1 MAVFHPRGM
10 FWSCFSK
17 SFQHPANHSS
27 LGLWTWEGVVGGA
40 GVLLFWFFAI
50 QGVSTISRMEG
61 PSLQVRSLKSGIG
74 EGIPPLRAHHGGQ
87 IRGDPMYSTCLG
99 CTWESMHHASWLRC
113 IIEFAEVQTSP
124 RQTSHSFGPRERHG
138 VQVQSTS
145 FSARPSLSRSRGDP
159 AEPQPEPGHS
169 STCACLQES
178 EPLLVFEGVNCQ
190 ETKPFSRRLQSNT
203 KQVEPPV
210 AAFLFFRD
218 ILICL
223 CSLWVCLLS

>member
-1 MAVFHPRGM
+1 MGRSWGSWCPFVLVFCHPRGLYH
-10 FWSCFSK
+10 FENGRPISPGQVPEKRKGGDSTPTSSPWSD
-17 SFQHPANHSS
+17 
-27 LGLWTWEGVVGGA
+27 TWG
-40 GVLLFWFFAI
+40 
-50 QGVSTISRMEG
+50 S
-61 PSLQVRSLKSGIG
+61 
-74 EGIPPLRAHHGGQ
+74 
-87 IRGDPMYSTCLG
+87 MYSTCLG